1 MPPLGRALVLAPSED
16 RSIDL
21 TNYVASDGSV
31 SSPST
36 RRHACGAGV
45 GWSSFLSPFFFS
57 FVRSFLFKVVV
68 ETLRMLE
75 RLVWN
80 LRRSFASTTVEIFF
94 FSVRAR
100 TRHRCFGPSSSA
112 SSSSS
117 SSTSIFLSLAAVT
130 RFCVMDTEP
139 LSLVASKRR
148 VSSERKR
155 SESRRTIAV
164 FPFLFFLKQ
173 AGTRERDDRTRHRPP
188 GVHEDV
194 GAACASEGFAAVSVV
209 DDGGGGRDD
218 AARGRCVAGGGA
230 ADDDERFVGGADGGG
245 GG

>member
-130 RFCVMDTEP
+130 ATKSWRRR
-139 LSLVASKRR
+139 SKRKNTSLLCDGHGALVPRGVEEARQLREEAIR
-148 VSSERKR
+148 VEEDHRGVSFSLFLEASRDKRERRQDAPPPAR
-155 SESRRTIAV
+155 SPRRCWCGVCFRGLRGGVCCRRRRRRT
-164 FPFLFFLKQ
+164 
-173 AGTRERDDRTRHRPP
+173 R
-188 GVHEDV
+188 
-194 GAACASEGFAAVSVV
+194 
-209 DDGGGGRDD
+209 
-218 AARGRCVAGGGA
+218 
-230 ADDDERFVGGADGGG
+230 
-245 GG
+245 